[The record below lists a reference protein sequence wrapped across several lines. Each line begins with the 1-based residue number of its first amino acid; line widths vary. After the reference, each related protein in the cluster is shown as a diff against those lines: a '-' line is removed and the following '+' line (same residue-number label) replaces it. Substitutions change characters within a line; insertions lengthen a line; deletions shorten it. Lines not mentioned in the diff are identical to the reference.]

1 MATSSTIG
9 RLRARREGSRPTPD
23 AMTLSEHLGELRR
36 RLMISISM
44 IVVGA
49 IACYV
54 FYNNILGFLREPYC
68 KAVANVSVAHH
79 VADVCPNFYITQPL
93 QGFSLRLDVAAYG
106 GILIA
111 LPVLIFQLWRF
122 VTPGLKANEKKY
134 ALPFTAATA
143 ILFALGAFVAY
154 LTFPHALRFLI
165 NVGGP
170 HLSQILSPNSY
181 IQLILLLMLA
191 AGVTFEF
198 PVVLVA
204 LELAGVLT
212 PARLSKW
219 RRWAIIGMVVFAA
232 VVTPSSD
239 PFSMLALAIPLLL
252 FYEGSIIIGKMM
264 GK

>member
-1 MATSSTIG
+1 
-9 RLRARREGSRPTPD
+9 
-23 AMTLSEHLGELRR
+23 MTLGEHLGELRR
-36 RLMISISM
+36 RLIIA
-44 IVVGA
+44 IATIAVGA

-54 FYNNILGFLREPYC
+54 IYNRILNFLREPYC
-68 KAVANVSVAHH
+68 KASAVIDRAHH
-79 VADVCPNFYITQPL
+79 VHLACPNFYVTTPL

-111 LPVLIFQLWRF
+111 LPVLLFQLWRF
-122 VTPGLKANEKKY
+122 VTPGLKANEKRY
-134 ALPFTAATA
+134 AFPFTAATVL
-143 ILFALGAFVAY
+143 LFALGATVAY
-154 LTFPHALRFLI
+154 LTFPHALGFLI
-165 NVGGP
+165 NVSGP
-170 HLSQILSPNSY
+170 DISQILSPNSY

-252 FYEGSIIIGKMM
+252 FYEASIVIGKVL